1 MVALLSPG
9 GRLAVDRFDA
19 IRTLIAA
26 VDGGSLSAASRA
38 LGVPLPT
45 VSRKVSELEAHL
57 GTQMVV
63 RTNRKLLLTAAGSA
77 FVQASRR
84 VLSDLEEAE
93 RAASGEYQ
101 TPRGELLITAP
112 IMFGKLHIL
121 PLVLEFLRAYPD
133 VNVRLVLADDV
144 LDLVDNHVDVAA
156 RLGHLPDSGLV
167 ATRVGEVRW
176 ITLASPS
183 YLAQRGTP
191 EVPADLANHDCLAFE
206 GLQTLRSWSF
216 GSGGDGPGP
225 VAIRPR
231 LAVNTAD
238 ALIEAAEVGLGVVRM
253 MSYQAATALRE
264 GRLVRL
270 LHAYEPE
277 AIPVH
282 LVHTG
287 PSLVPLKLRVFLD
300 FAAPGLKRA
309 LATLIA

>member
-1 MVALLSPG
+1 M
-9 GRLAVDRFDA
+9 DRFDA

-38 LGVPLPT
+38 LGMPLPT

-63 RTNRKLLLTAAGSA
+63 RTSRRLQLTDAGSA

-84 VLSDLEEAE
+84 VLSDLDDAE
-93 RAASGEYQ
+93 RAASGEYR

-121 PLVLEFLRAYPD
+121 PVVLEFLRAYPD
-133 VNVRLVLADDV
+133 VNVRLVLADTV
-144 LDLVDNHVDVAA
+144 VDLVDNHVDVAA
-156 RLGHLPDSGLV
+156 RLGRLPDSGLV

-176 ITLASPS
+176 ITCASPG
-183 YLAQRGTP
+183 YLAQRGVP
-191 EVPADLANHDCLAFE
+191 ETPADLAGHDCLAFE
-206 GLQTLRSWSF
+206 GLQTSRSWSF
-216 GSGGDGPGP
+216 GPGSDDGP
-225 VAIRPR
+225 VVIRPR

-238 ALIEAAEVGLGVVRM
+238 ALIEAAADGLGVARM
-253 MSYQAATALRE
+253 RSYQAAAALRE

-270 LHAYEPE
+270 LAAYEPE

-287 PSLVPLKLRVFLD
+287 RSLLPLKLRAFLD
-300 FAAPGLKRA
+300 FAGPRIRRA
-309 LATLIA
+309 LAASPA